1 MSERRQTMTV
11 NKKEFADR
19 MAENGGI
26 TKKAA
31 RKAVKLFIETI
42 EDFLSE
48 GEKIMIS
55 GFGRFE
61 VRTMKEKVGNL
72 KGKSCIIPEHE
83 YVGFHASNLLMDR
96 IQEIKK
102 IKSEDAN
109 DEGWNEE

>member
-1 MSERRQTMTV
+1 MTV

-26 TKKAA
+26 TKKIA

-48 GEKIMIS
+48 DEKIMIS

-83 YVGFHASNLLMDR
+83 YVGFHASSLLMDR

-102 IKSEDAN
+102 IKSECTS
-109 DEGWNEE
+109 DEGWKEE